1 MNNAMGN
8 RLSLVLPDAFCVLV
22 WILLNHIFFVYSYF
36 PYRSKRSTGRSES
49 RSSSKQ
55 SKSRSSKSKSKIPS
69 PPSKKYS
76 PKKKSKQSNAA
87 LSMMTDEERAD
98 ALPPGPID
106 SPEEA
111 QSEVGSL
118 ARFHTLE
125 ADDYQYS
132 LEDGLGKSPR
142 SLGPL
147 FKKRSNDNGMEY
159 DNGNS
164 NGNGTSNLY
173 SPRNDDHDDDMDDH
187 DEDGF
192 GDAADDATFSDFG
205 KMLSSPG
212 TSSLGSTFNV
222 GNVFDSKS
230 KNNGASPTADDF
242 RQKDSMMNLSPS
254 TAGASPLA
262 AAAIPEEPEE
272 KPKKKKKKKKK
283 KTFGASARRNKGASA
298 LDTSGEWSADG
309 SSAAQENEKLEQQK
323 NSTLGDLSID
333 GSAAADKKDPL
344 SPDADAWLY
353 ETITDVL
360 GDDQSAKS
368 GKSGTSSFSSNS
380 PEKKLSSFGKKKKS
394 SKNKSRSKFAPQA
407 VPEDDVAEDTTI
419 PTPMEYTPGGDDKS
433 VMTTVT
439 KLEDAGMVRRECYA
453 PPGKLG
459 VVIDSTSK
467 GPVVHEVKGGSPLEG
482 IVFPGDRIIAIDGE
496 DTRTLPAS
504 MVTKIMAAKK
514 DQQRRMTLLSVV
526 TGIDG

>member
-1 MNNAMGN
+1 MSLLDGVYYIIFTYSIFPSISLN
-8 RLSLVLPDAFCVLV
+8 RNKRDARR
-22 WILLNHIFFVYSYF
+22 N
-36 PYRSKRSTGRSES
+36 EE
-49 RSSSKQ
+49 RSSSKRP
-55 SKSRSSKSKSKIPS
+55 KSQANGS
-69 PPSKKYS
+69 SKKYS
-76 PKKKSKQSNAA
+76 PKKSKQSNAA

-98 ALPPGPID
+98 ALPPGAID

-142 SLGPL
+142 GKSPRSPGPL
-147 FKKRSNDNGMEY
+147 FKQRSNDNGMEY
-159 DNGNS
+159 AGNGNT
-164 NGNGTSNLY
+164 NGTSNLY
-173 SPRNDDHDDDMDDH
+173 SPKNDDHYNDHDDD

-192 GDAADDATFSDFG
+192 GDAADDATFSEFG

-212 TSSLGSTFNV
+212 TTSLGSTFNV
-222 GNVFDSKS
+222 GNVFDSKTR
-230 KNNGASPTADDF
+230 GADEY

-254 TAGASPLA
+254 TAGFGSP
-262 AAAIPEEPEE
+262 AIPEEPEE
-272 KPKKKKKKKKK
+272 KPKKKKKKK
-283 KTFGASARRNKGASA
+283 TFGASARRSNGASA
-298 LDTSGEWSADG
+298 LNTSGEWSADD
-309 SSAAQENEKLEQQK
+309 SSATQENAQLEQQK
-323 NSTLGDLSID
+323 KSTLGDLSID
-333 GSAAADKKDPL
+333 GGAAAHGSKDPL

-360 GDDQSAKS
+360 DDGQSAKS
-368 GKSGTSSFSSNS
+368 GRSSKSGSTEKSFS
-380 PEKKLSSFGKKKKS
+380 KKKKS
-394 SKNKSRSKFAPQA
+394 KKSRSKFSPMA

-419 PTPMEYTPGGDDKS
+419 PKPMEYTPGGDDKS

-504 MVTKIMAAKK
+504 AVTKIMAAKK

-526 TGIDG
+526 TGIEG

>member
-1 MNNAMGN
+1 
-8 RLSLVLPDAFCVLV
+8 
-22 WILLNHIFFVYSYF
+22 
-36 PYRSKRSTGRSES
+36 
-49 RSSSKQ
+49 
-55 SKSRSSKSKSKIPS
+55 
-69 PPSKKYS
+69 
-76 PKKKSKQSNAA
+76 
-87 LSMMTDEERAD
+87 MMSDEEAAD
-98 ALPPGPID
+98 SLPPGSID

-125 ADDYQYS
+125 ADKYS
-132 LEDGLGKSPR
+132 YHPQNGSGKSSR
-142 SLGPL
+142 SAGPL
-147 FKKRSNDNGMEY
+147 FKKRSNNDGAQY
-159 DNGNS
+159 DNRNGNA
-164 NGNGTSNLY
+164 NGTSNLY
-173 SPRNDDHDDDMDDH
+173 SPRNDDDDDDDYDDDY

-192 GDAADDATFSDFG
+192 GDAADDATFSAFG

-212 TSSLGSTFNV
+212 STFNTA
-222 GNVFDSKS
+222 NVLDSKA
-230 KNNGASPTADDF
+230 KNNLRSPNADDY

-254 TAGASPLA
+254 TAGLGSPLA
-262 AAAIPEEPEE
+262 AAAIAEEPEE
-272 KPKKKKKKKKK
+272 KPRKKKK
-283 KTFGASARRNKGASA
+283 KTFGASARRKNDAFESA
-298 LDTSGEWSADG
+298 LDESEDFSAD
-309 SSAAQENEKLEQQK
+309 EQQQQK
-323 NSTLGDLSID
+323 KSTLGALSID
-333 GSAAADKKDPL
+333 GSAAAAGGKKDPL

-360 GDDQSAKS
+360 GDEQSTRT
-368 GKSGTSSFSSNS
+368 GKSVTPSFSNDIT
-380 PEKKLSSFGKKKKS
+380 EKKSSSKPFSPKKKKS
-394 SKNKSRSKFAPQA
+394 SKNKSRSKFASQA

-459 VVIDSTSK
+459 VVIDSTSR

-496 DTRTLPAS
+496 DTKTLPAS

>member
-1 MNNAMGN
+1 MQWMIPIDTWCLQGLA
-8 RLSLVLPDAFCVLV
+8 RIFLTRYFPLPLLSLPR
-22 WILLNHIFFVYSYF
+22 N
-36 PYRSKRSTGRSES
+36 KRTSGRNGS
-49 RSSSKQ
+49 RSSSKK
-55 SKSRSSKSKSKIPS
+55 SKSRSSKSKVPS

-125 ADDYQYS
+125 AGDYQYS

-142 SLGPL
+142 SPGPL

-159 DNGNS
+159 DSGNDIA
-164 NGNGTSNLY
+164 NGTSNLY
-173 SPRNDDHDDDMDDH
+173 SPRNDAHDDDMNDH

-212 TSSLGSTFNV
+212 TTSLGSTFNV

-272 KPKKKKKKKKK
+272 KPKKKKKKK
-283 KTFGASARRNKGASA
+283 TFGASARRKKGASA

-323 NSTLGDLSID
+323 NSNLGDLSID
-333 GSAAADKKDPL
+333 GSAAAAADKEDPL

-360 GDDQSAKS
+360 GDDQSTKS

-394 SKNKSRSKFAPQA
+394 SRNKSRSKFAPQA

>member
-1 MNNAMGN
+1 
-8 RLSLVLPDAFCVLV
+8 
-22 WILLNHIFFVYSYF
+22 
-36 PYRSKRSTGRSES
+36 
-49 RSSSKQ
+49 
-55 SKSRSSKSKSKIPS
+55 
-69 PPSKKYS
+69 
-76 PKKKSKQSNAA
+76 
-87 LSMMTDEERAD
+87 MTDEERAD
-98 ALPPGPID
+98 ALPPGAID

-132 LEDGLGKSPR
+132 LEDGLGKSGKSPR
-142 SLGPL
+142 SPGPL

-159 DNGNS
+159 DGNGNT
-164 NGNGTSNLY
+164 NGTGNLY
-173 SPRNDDHDDDMDDH
+173 SPNNDDRYDDHDDDH

-192 GDAADDATFSDFG
+192 GDAADDATFSEFG

-212 TSSLGSTFNV
+212 TFNA

-230 KNNGASPTADDF
+230 KRNGGADEY
-242 RQKDSMMNLSPS
+242 RQKDSMTNLSPS
-254 TAGASPLA
+254 TAGFGSP
-262 AAAIPEEPEE
+262 AIPEEPEE
-272 KPKKKKKKKKK
+272 KPKKKKKKKK
-283 KTFGASARRNKGASA
+283 TFGASARRSNGASA
-298 LDTSGEWSADG
+298 LNTSGEWSADD
-309 SSAAQENEKLEQQK
+309 SSATQENAQLEQQK

-333 GSAAADKKDPL
+333 GSAAAHGNKDPL

-360 GDDQSAKS
+360 DDGQSAKS
-368 GKSGTSSFSSNS
+368 GRSGRSGRSSKSGS
-380 PEKKLSSFGKKKKS
+380 PEKAFSKKKKS
-394 SKNKSRSKFAPQA
+394 KKSRSKFSPMA

-419 PTPMEYTPGGDDKS
+419 PKPMEYTPGGDDKS

-504 MVTKIMAAKK
+504 AVTKIMAAKK

-526 TGIDG
+526 TGIEG

>member
-1 MNNAMGN
+1 MPE
-8 RLSLVLPDAFCVLV
+8 RLYQH
-22 WILLNHIFFVYSYF
+22 LLNHAFHFLP
-36 PYRSKRSTGRSES
+36 PYRNKRGAGRTEE
-49 RSSSKQ
+49 RSSSKK
-55 SKSRSSKSKSKIPS
+55 SKSRSQSKANGSSS
-69 PPSKKYS
+69 SPSKKYS
-76 PKKKSKQSNAA
+76 PKKKSKQSPAA

-125 ADDYQYS
+125 AGDYQYS

-142 SLGPL
+142 SPGPL

-159 DNGNS
+159 DGNGNT
-164 NGNGTSNLY
+164 NGTGNLY
-173 SPRNDDHDDDMDDH
+173 SPKNDDHDDHDHDH

-192 GDAADDATFSDFG
+192 GDAADDATFSEFG

-212 TSSLGSTFNV
+212 TSSLGTSFNV

-230 KNNGASPTADDF
+230 KSNCTSPNGADDY
-242 RQKDSMMNLSPS
+242 RQKDSVMNLSPS
-254 TAGASPLA
+254 TVGLGSPLA

-272 KPKKKKKKKKK
+272 KPKKKKKKK
-283 KTFGASARRNKGASA
+283 TFGASARRKKGASA

-309 SSAAQENEKLEQQK
+309 SSAAQESAQLEQQK

-333 GSAAADKKDPL
+333 GSAVAAGDKQDPL

-360 GDDQSAKS
+360 GDDQSTKS
-368 GKSGTSSFSSNS
+368 GRSGTSSISNNS
-380 PEKKLSSFGKKKKS
+380 PEKNLSSFGKKKKG
-394 SKNKSRSKFAPQA
+394 SKKSRSKFTPMAL
-407 VPEDDVAEDTTI
+407 PEDDVAEDTTI

-526 TGIDG
+526 TGMDG